1 MEAACL
7 GAESQKSAIDRGRLW
22 RKGNYVF
29 VRVRVERGR
38 VGETSDTRGGV
49 KGARRS
55 GERPSGQT
63 TRLRGSEQIPG
74 QPRRSRASADSP
86 CLREAPVQNTPLPH
100 PRAELQPTRSFIH
113 SFIQQTS
120 EALLVTRRSADC

>member
-38 VGETSDTRGGV
+38 VGERREGGQALGG
-49 KGARRS
+49 KAQWPDYP
-55 GERPSGQT
+55 PSWVRT
-63 TRLRGSEQIPG
+63 DPG
-74 QPRRSRASADSP
+74 TAAQVA
-86 CLREAPVQNTPLPH
+86 C
-100 PRAELQPTRSFIH
+100 
-113 SFIQQTS
+113 
-120 EALLVTRRSADC
+120 

>member
-38 VGETSDTRGGV
+38 VGETSDTRGGA
-49 KGARRS
+49 KEARRS
-55 GERPSGQT
+55 GERPQWPDYPPSWVRT
-63 TRLRGSEQIPG
+63 DPG
-74 QPRRSRASADSP
+74 TAAQVA
-86 CLREAPVQNTPLPH
+86 C
-100 PRAELQPTRSFIH
+100 
-113 SFIQQTS
+113 
-120 EALLVTRRSADC
+120 